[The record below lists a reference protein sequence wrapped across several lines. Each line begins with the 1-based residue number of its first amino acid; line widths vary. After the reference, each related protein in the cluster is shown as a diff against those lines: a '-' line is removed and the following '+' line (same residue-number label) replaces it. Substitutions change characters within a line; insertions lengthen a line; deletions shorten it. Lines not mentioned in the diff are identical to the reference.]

1 MDLKDKTIFVG
12 RVEENQSG
20 SVKENVTYIGSVKD
34 NEHFEE
40 EPKVPDGG
48 LKNLI
53 DGYSKKKAN
62 IYEVRA

>member
-1 MDLKDKTIFVG
+1 MDMKDKILLVG
-12 RVEENQSG
+12 RVEENQSS

-40 EPKVPDGG
+40 DPKVPDGG

-53 DGYSKKKAN
+53 NGYSKKKTN
-62 IYEVRA
+62 IYEVKI

>member
-1 MDLKDKTIFVG
+1 MKDKILLVG
-12 RVEENQSG
+12 RVEENQSS

-40 EPKVPDGG
+40 DPKVPDGG

-53 DGYSKKKAN
+53 NGYSKKKTN
-62 IYEVRA
+62 IYEVKI